1 MLLLMACS
9 DDGAP
14 PAGAKGGGGD
24 EGGLET
30 GPETGLEGESGETG
44 GGGTGETGGAAFDA
58 LALAGQV
65 SEDELATTIAAL
77 AALGTRYTYTDGD
90 EQAAVWIAE
99 RFEELGYVPE
109 SRMFNAKKGE
119 EAANVL
125 AVLEGATAPE
135 RVWVFQAHYDSTSN
149 APESDA
155 PGADDNASG
164 VAAVLEAARI
174 LSACELADTVWFV
187 ATGAEEQGSLG
198 SAALVEEVAAAGVQ
212 VQGVIAPDMIGYWPA
227 EDGDAFDILGDA
239 DSAHLVSGMSSIAE
253 ALGVANKTWEHHDYC
268 QGDDHTSW
276 QDGGYPAIS
285 PMDCVE
291 AHNEPQSGEDTP
303 NYHRTT
309 DTIDTLYLPF
319 TAKVTGVI
327 VASLASWASG

>member
-1 MLLLMACS
+1 MLLMAACS
-9 DDGAP
+9 DEPTSTGR
-14 PAGAKGGGGD
+14 AK
-24 EGGLET
+24 
-30 GPETGLEGESGETG
+30 
-44 GGGTGETGGAAFDA
+44 GGTGEETGFGDETDETDETDTDETAEETGDTSVAAFDP
-58 LALAGQV
+58 LTLAGEV

-90 EQAAVWIAE
+90 DEAAAWIAD
-99 RFEELGYVPE
+99 RFEELGYAPE
-109 SRMFNAKKGE
+109 ERSFNAKKGE
-119 EAANVL
+119 EAVNVL
-125 AVLEGATAPE
+125 AVLDGVTTPE
-135 RVWVFQAHYDSTSN
+135 QVWVFQAHYDSTSN
-149 APESDA
+149 DPENEA

-164 VAAVLEAARI
+164 VAAVIEAARI
-174 LSACELADTVWFV
+174 LSAYELADTVWFV

-198 SAALVEEVAAAGVQ
+198 SAALVEEVAAAGVD

-239 DSAHLVSGMSSIAE
+239 DSAHLVAEMSSIAE

-268 QGDDHTSW
+268 MGDDHTNW

-291 AHNEPQSGEDTP
+291 AHNEPQSGEETP

-309 DTIDTLYLPF
+309 DTPDTLYVPF

-327 VASLASWASG
+327 VASLASWAGG